1 MLPDVRRLLIALVL
15 ACSGVVLAQMPAHAC
30 KCADSSVQ
38 RDANR
43 ADVVFSGVV
52 VDRTQGTLGERD
64 REATVYEIEADT
76 LYKGDLLRP
85 QVEVSSRINSC
96 GLQNLTT
103 DRRYVFFVVE
113 EGPDLTADTCGG
125 TARATGKLETK
136 VVSLLGEG
144 DDLRPKPDPEPVV
157 VEFTRVQDAEPETL
171 TRLAAP
177 GAALVLLGLLG
188 LFVVRRATRRD

>member
-30 KCADSSVQ
+30 KCAASSVQ
-38 RDANR
+38 QDAQR
-43 ADVVFSGVV
+43 ADVIFSGVV
-52 VDRTQGTLGERD
+52 VDRKQGTLGERD

-96 GLQNLTT
+96 GLQNLTA
-103 DRRYVFFVVE
+103 DRRYLFFVVE
-113 EGPDLTADTCGG
+113 EGPDLTADTCSG
-125 TARATGKLETK
+125 TAKATGKLETK

-144 DDLRPKPDPEPVV
+144 DDLRPKPDPEPVT
-157 VEFTRVQDAEPETL
+157 VEFTRVEDAEPETL

-188 LFVVRRATRRD
+188 LFVVRRATRRG